1 MHISWFLLQFHLS
14 NFDKEIGIRL
24 CYHDLAGGKEKRKKP
39 IIRFFRPASGQSTKQ
54 FHILKLPGERR
65 TFLRHLSR
73 SSQGRA
79 PTALLYQWLFA
90 SAGMVCFEGLFFL
103 CPFSIIQRSV
113 QTKEEKMMASW
124 NREDLPYDAMGDFST
139 FEFEGTEE
147 ASCAQDNHA
156 GEIKPAVIPQML
168 CTR

>member
-1 MHISWFLLQFHLS
+1 MNKKSTYIHYFKGYSARNMHISWFLLRFHLS
-14 NFDKEIGIRL
+14 NFDKEIRIRL

-90 SAGMVCFEGLFFL
+90 SAGMVCFEGLFFYAL
-103 CPFSIIQRSV
+103 FQSF
-113 QTKEEKMMASW
+113 
-124 NREDLPYDAMGDFST
+124 NDPYRRRR
-139 FEFEGTEE
+139 
-147 ASCAQDNHA
+147 
-156 GEIKPAVIPQML
+156 KK
-168 CTR
+168 

>member
-1 MHISWFLLQFHLS
+1 MNKKSIYIHYFKGYSARNMHISWFLLQFHLS
-14 NFDKEIGIRL
+14 NFDKEIRIRL

-79 PTALLYQWLFA
+79 PTALPKGERQRHFCTNGSLLQQAWFVLKD
-90 SAGMVCFEGLFFL
+90 CFFMPFFNHSTIRTDEGGKNDGFME
-103 CPFSIIQRSV
+103 QRGS
-113 QTKEEKMMASW
+113 SLRR
-124 NREDLPYDAMGDFST
+124 NG
-139 FEFEGTEE
+139 
-147 ASCAQDNHA
+147 
-156 GEIKPAVIPQML
+156 
-168 CTR
+168 